1 MRTLFLLAA
10 LLVFVQP
17 VVGAPQPPAR
27 AWLLKLDGKVVG
39 AHAADRPLP
48 PASLSKLMTALL
60 WLQSPGARDGD
71 AVVTVSRRAAAAGGS
86 RAGLRAG
93 ERYRASDLLA
103 ALLIV
108 SANDACL
115 ALAEHAAGSVES
127 FVATMNRAAQRLELR
142 ETRFANPCGH
152 DAPGHVSSAR
162 DLLKLAELVL
172 AEPRLRALVAQ
183 PTLQLAP
190 LASEP
195 AAGGSRG
202 RILQNSNALL
212 GRLPGTRGIK
222 TGYTAAAGK
231 CVIAL
236 VERDGHQVLLVL
248 LNARDRWWAAHGMV
262 EQAFTRLR
270 RQDERG

>member
-10 LLVFVQP
+10 LVFTPAAVS
-17 VVGAPQPPAR
+17 APPPPAS

-48 PASLSKLMTALL
+48 PASLTKLMTALL
-60 WLQSPGARDGD
+60 WLQSPGARDTD
-71 AVVTVSRRAAAAGGS
+71 AVVTVSSRAAAARGS

-93 ERYRASDLLA
+93 DRYRGSDLLA
-103 ALLIV
+103 ALLV
-108 SANDACL
+108 ASANDACL

-127 FVATMNRAAQRLELR
+127 FVTTMNLAAQRLELR

-152 DAPGHVSSAR
+152 DAPGHVSSPR

-172 AEPRLRALVAQ
+172 AEPRLRTLVAQ
-183 PTLQLAP
+183 PALQFAP
-190 LASEP
+190 LVSGP
-195 AAGGSRG
+195 ANGGSRG

-212 GRLPGTRGIK
+212 GRLAGTRGVK

-236 VERDGHQVLLVL
+236 VERDGHEVLLVL
-248 LNARDRWWAAHGMV
+248 LNARDRWWVAHGMV
-262 EQAFTRLR
+262 EQAFARLR